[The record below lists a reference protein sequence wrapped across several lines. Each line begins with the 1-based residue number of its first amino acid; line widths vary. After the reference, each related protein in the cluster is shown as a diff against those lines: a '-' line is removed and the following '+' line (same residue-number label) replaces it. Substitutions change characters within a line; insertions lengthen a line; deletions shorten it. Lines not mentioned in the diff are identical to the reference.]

1 MLCDGMVGCVQRS
14 VLYRED
20 AGPQRAGRDHT
31 GPAVHHTDRQEQQK
45 QQQLASKAEPKLS
58 IFGSGSTFVHN
69 FGSGADPGSSSSSCH
84 ILTLKT
90 VLIVV

>member
-14 VLYRED
+14 VLYREE

-45 QQQLASKAEPKLS
+45 QQQLASKAEPK
-58 IFGSGSTFVHN
+58 
-69 FGSGADPGSSSSSCH
+69 
-84 ILTLKT
+84 
-90 VLIVV
+90 